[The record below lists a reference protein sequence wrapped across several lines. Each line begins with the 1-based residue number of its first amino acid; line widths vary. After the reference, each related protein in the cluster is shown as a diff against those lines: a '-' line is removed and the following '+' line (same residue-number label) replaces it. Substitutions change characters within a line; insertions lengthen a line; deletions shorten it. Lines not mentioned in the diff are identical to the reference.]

1 MSETT
6 GQPDESSF
14 GLGGESSHDADVDA
28 AQGRNPRPDVDES
41 ADETVPDSHAA
52 DVDAG
57 FDHSSDSPTQQ
68 NDPQD
73 Y

>member
-6 GQPDESSF
+6 GEPDESSF
-14 GLGGESSHDADVDA
+14 GLGGESSADADRDA
-28 AQGRNPRPDVDES
+28 AQGSSPRPDVDES
-41 ADETVPDSHAA
+41 ADESVPDSHAA

-57 FDHSSDSPTQQ
+57 YDDESDSPTLKD
-68 NDPQD
+68 DPQD